1 MPEDT
6 PVIPLLHYSLTRKS
20 AILPPVTMTMKK
32 RLLAPLIAFSLLLST
47 PSLLRIP
54 RVLPFLDAEVRAAAP
69 MMLNRLRER
78 GLWLV
83 NTDLKKVIKDAE
95 GICFLWDHRYTAVE
109 RSFAPEIL
117 TTCTY
122 D

>member
-1 MPEDT
+1 MSEDT
-6 PVIPLLHYSLTRKS
+6 PVIPLLHYSLVRKS
-20 AILPPVTMTMKK
+20 AILPSVTMTMKK
-32 RLLAPLIAFSLLLST
+32 RLLAFLIAFSLLLST

-54 RVLPFLDAEVRAAAP
+54 RMLPFFDAEVRAAAP
-69 MMLNRLRER
+69 MMLSRLRER

-83 NTDLKKVIKDAE
+83 DTDLKEVIKDAE
-95 GICFLWDHRYTAVE
+95 GICFLWDHRYTTRE
-109 RSFAPEIL
+109 RSFAPEVL